1 MNLQGIEMKKFL
13 AMTIFSGTLVLTAL
27 QTNATEITRISD
39 IIASPANFDGKE
51 VKLKGV
57 ASDITR
63 IPLLYLKSYVLKDD
77 SGEITI
83 LTRANL
89 PKTGEE
95 IIIRAKVQS
104 LAIIR
109 GEVIGMM
116 VLELERYPA
125 VVGI

>member
-1 MNLQGIEMKKFL
+1 MKKFL
-13 AMTIFSGTLVLTAL
+13 AMTIFSGMLVLTAL

-83 LTRANL
+83 LTRADL